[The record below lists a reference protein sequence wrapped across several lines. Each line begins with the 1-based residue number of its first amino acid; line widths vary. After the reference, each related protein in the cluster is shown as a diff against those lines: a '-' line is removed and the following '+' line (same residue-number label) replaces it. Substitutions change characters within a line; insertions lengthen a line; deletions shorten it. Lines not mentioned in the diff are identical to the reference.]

1 MLYKF
6 FKIIHLSSLKRRQE
20 MKFLNHE
27 KLKKIYKKVKFI
39 DIKNVYIEAGVE
51 IGYHTVI
58 YPQVFLYW
66 GVKIGEYCTIKPF
79 VSIKNSYIG
88 ESCIVKEHTEITD
101 SYIKGFC
108 NIGPYSHIHDKCE
121 LEIQVEIAHS
131 EIVRS
136 KIEKGT
142 KIKHYS
148 YIGDAE
154 IGQNCNI
161 GAGTVFCN
169 YDGIK
174 KNKSVVRDNVFI
186 GSGVMII
193 APITIYEYSF
203 IAAGSVVS
211 KDVPPNTLLIARG
224 QAHKHPIDLQNGNT
238 MKSGGAVY
246 KREYIKK

>member
-1 MLYKF
+1 
-6 FKIIHLSSLKRRQE
+6 
-20 MKFLNHE
+20 MKFLKHE

-39 DIKNVYIEAGVE
+39 DIKNVYIEAGVK

-58 YPQVFLYW
+58 YPQVFLYR

-174 KNKSVVRDNVFI
+174 KNKSVVGDNVFI
-186 GSGVMII
+186 GSGTMII
-193 APITIYEYSF
+193 APIKIGSGAF
-203 IAAGSVVS
+203 IAAGSIVS
-211 KDVPPNTLLIARG
+211 QDIDEKDLIIERGHVHTHHPNSGKGGGRITQKNKVKKNNIAEN
-224 QAHKHPIDLQNGNT
+224 P
-238 MKSGGAVY
+238 
-246 KREYIKK
+246 REE